1 MGKLFQ
7 DGYLEVWTK
16 SGHYEPRVMHS
27 LMPKS
32 LEDRR
37 AETDE
42 LHEAGINFSFPA
54 TNLR

>member
-16 SGHYEPRVMHS
+16 SGHYEPHVMHS
-27 LMPKS
+27 LMCKS
-32 LEDRR
+32 LKDRR

-42 LHEAGINFSFPA
+42 LHEAGTNFSFPA